1 MIPATEEL
9 LKKIEESGVP
19 IHSLTLEE
27 FQQSIKG
34 QYNGGLTDANRVSSN
49 K

>member
-1 MIPATEEL
+1 MIQVTEEL
-9 LKKIEESGVP
+9 LKKIKESGVP

-34 QYNGGLTDANRVSSN
+34 EIN

>member
-9 LKKIEESGVP
+9 LKKIKEGGVP
-19 IHSLTLEE
+19 IRSLTLEE